1 MMYTVTYL
9 VMSTPLPN
17 TQTELYGSRSEAINQ
32 ARLTNC
38 NDPCILGYKV
48 EDPAGNIIDKRGVM
62 Q

>member
-1 MMYTVTYL
+1 MYTVTYL
-9 VMSTPLPN
+9 VMSTPLPY
-17 TQTELYGSRSEAINQ
+17 TFKELYGSRSEAVNR

-38 NDPCILGYKV
+38 NDPSILGYKV

>member
-1 MMYTVTYL
+1 MYTVTYL
-9 VMSTPLPN
+9 VMSTLSPYKY
-17 TQTELYGSRSEAINQ
+17 TELYGSRSEAISK

>member
-1 MMYTVTYL
+1 MYTITYL
-9 VMSTPLPN
+9 VMSTPSPYKY
-17 TQTELYGSRSEAINQ
+17 TELYGSRQEAINK

-38 NDPCILGYKV
+38 NDPRILGYKV

>member
-9 VMSTPLPN
+9 VMSTPLPY
-17 TQTELYGSRSEAINQ
+17 TYKELYGSRSEAVSK

-48 EDPAGNIIDKRGVM
+48 EDPEGNIIEKRGVLK
-62 Q
+62 